1 MFLLQIFDL
10 FFHHHQL
17 VVLLQNPV
25 DNHICFALCCI
36 DLAAQTV
43 IATEI
48 KEIALPVK
56 SKGGFS
62 KVILD
67 ELGPVFI
74 SFPSTFENENP
85 KLRQIEI
92 FHIGDYLTTGFDKI
106 KRLPIEQR
114 KLKSKF
120 LDLYKIL

>member
-1 MFLLQIFDL
+1 MI
-10 FFHHHQL
+10 
-17 VVLLQNPV
+17 V
-25 DNHICFALCCI
+25 
-36 DLAAQTV
+36 
-43 IATEI
+43 TEI
-48 KEIALPVK
+48 KDVSLPVK

-74 SFPSTFENENP
+74 SFPSTFENDDS

-92 FHIGDYLTTGFDKI
+92 FHAGDYLTTGFNKI

-120 LDLYKIL
+120 FV